1 MREIIECNP
10 EATRIADNEGKTPL
24 HYYVSANDGAKKYL
38 RKAKVV
44 KLLVKYYYKVTTMR
58 DSFGNTA
65 LLSAIEAYAAVN
77 EKAEAD
83 LRLPLINAV
92 LDANKDAVAMPNK
105 QQSYPLHFAAKG
117 HHDHLIES
125 LLFHCPSAVKKKNC
139 FGVTPI
145 FLAVYWRA
153 PFDSLKMLLAAD
165 PEGATVRS
173 ESIGDDP
180 ISLVYHSLIYPSSK
194 DDFERVKK
202 QRILMNKAN
211 SLKKLPMDIRVE
223 WVMLE
228 LLAKAAYHKSAFL
241 DLPEASWR
249 PLHALCALD
258 VPPEL
263 VRFACRF
270 HRGDLY
276 DKDEEGRLPI
286 HICASSPTYVKHPS
300 KREAKHSLM
309 RYLLHEDSAVAK
321 IFDKSGRLPIHFAC
335 KTGKTW
341 SKGGLKHL
349 VEAHPPSLRIPD
361 GVTGMLPFMLAAT
374 HKPSEVPNR
383 HERAERKAANAF
395 PNHDFYAFPDNDKN
409 DIVQAIYD
417 KEEVE
422 QLETVYHLIRSDPG
436 SLIPDLTDTGPKK
449 SRRSIKME
457 EDQVEMSLEAFSIV
471 RDALS
476 EDQEPEAKPAYGY
489 ECYSDDE
496 ASNDTNG
503 DDESALRSYLED
515 HSETFSRS
523 TATHSN
529 ASTKDISEQKSD
541 CESEHDSEEEDESS
555 YGTNKRLRAV
565 KHTNKGLKKKNQRPR
580 SVLKK
585 PTDWNDTQSVRT
597 STTRVS
603 FAPGADVVSVMGST
617 RAGSITSRYHHDKYL
632 TSSSK
637 RLQAIYSRQA
647 MPGQK
652 LELRKGV
659 KSNRSKKS
667 KKIRPSTSK
676 GTSSK
681 KSDASVR
688 SLPRAREK
696 KSRCDNESV
705 ESSRTSSKPPTA
717 PKTPRNLSEAKQ
729 TTRKKSPK
737 AADDDVS
744 EAPSRASRS
753 RKTTLSSNSSVTS
766 TIPKVQP
773 RKVRPVKLKKRL
785 GEESDAESVK
795 SRITL

>member
-1 MREIIECNP
+1 MVQ
-10 EATRIADNEGKTPL
+10 K
-24 HYYVSANDGAKKYL
+24 

-44 KLLVKYYYKVTTMR
+44 KLLAKYYYKVTTMQ
-58 DSFGNTA
+58 DDYGNTA
-65 LLSAIEAYAAVN
+65 LLSAIEAYAAVDG
-77 EKAEAD
+77 KAEAD

-92 LDANKDAVAMPNK
+92 LDLNKDAVAIPNK

-125 LLFHCPSAVKKKNC
+125 LLFHCPSTIKKKNC

-180 ISLVYHSLIYPSSK
+180 ISLVYHSLIYPSSE
-194 DDFERVKK
+194 DDLERVKN
-202 QRILMNKAN
+202 QRVLMNKAN

-228 LLAKAAYHKSAFL
+228 LLAKAAYHKSSFL
-241 DLPEASWR
+241 DLPDASWR

-335 KTGKTW
+335 KNGKTW

-349 VEAHPPSLRIPD
+349 AEAHPSSLRIPD

-374 HKPSEVPNR
+374 HKPSGVPNR
-383 HERAERKAANAF
+383 RERAERKAANAF
-395 PNHDFYAFPDNDKN
+395 PNHDFYAFPESDKN

-417 KEEVE
+417 KEEEE
-422 QLETVYHLIRSDPG
+422 QLETVYNLIRSDPG
-436 SLIPDLTDTGPKK
+436 SLIPDLAATHTNPKK
-449 SRRSIKME
+449 TRRSKRME
-457 EDQVEMSLEAFSIV
+457 EDQVEMSLEVFSIV

-476 EDQEPEAKPAYGY
+476 EDHEPEAKPTYGY

-496 ASNDTNG
+496 ASNYTNG

-523 TATHSN
+523 TATRSTAVHST
-529 ASTKDISEQKSD
+529 ASTMDVSEQRSD
-541 CESEHDSEEEDESS
+541 WESEYDSEGEDESS
-555 YGTNKRLRAV
+555 YGTNKRPRAV
-565 KHTNKGLKKKNQRPR
+565 KHTNKGLKKKNQPPR

-603 FAPGADVVSVMGST
+603 FAPGADVVSVMGNT
-617 RAGSITSRYHHDKYL
+617 HAGSIPSRYRHDKYL

-652 LELRKGV
+652 LEVRKGV
-659 KSNRSKKS
+659 KSSKG
-667 KKIRPSTSK
+667 KKAKRIRPSTSK
-676 GTSSK
+676 DTSSK
-681 KSDASVR
+681 KSD
-688 SLPRAREK
+688 
-696 KSRCDNESV
+696 
-705 ESSRTSSKPPTA
+705 T
-717 PKTPRNLSEAKQ
+717 
-729 TTRKKSPK
+729 
-737 AADDDVS
+737 DDDAS

-753 RKTTLSSNSSVTS
+753 EKALPSSNSSVKS
-766 TIPKVQP
+766 TASKVP
-773 RKVRPVKLKKRL
+773 NRKTRPVKLKKRL
-785 GEESDAESVK
+785 GEESDAESVT
-795 SRITL
+795 SRKTLRG

>member
-1 MREIIECNP
+1 MQDE
-10 EATRIADNEGKTPL
+10 
-24 HYYVSANDGAKKYL
+24 Y
-38 RKAKVV
+38 
-44 KLLVKYYYKVTTMR
+44 
-58 DSFGNTA
+58 GNTA

-92 LDANKDAVAMPNK
+92 LDLNKDAVAIPNK

-180 ISLVYHSLIYPSSK
+180 ISLVYHSLIYPSSE
-194 DDFERVKK
+194 DDFERVKN
-202 QRILMNKAN
+202 QRVLMNKAN

-228 LLAKAAYHKSAFL
+228 LLAKAAYHKSSFL
-241 DLPEASWR
+241 DLPDASWR

-335 KTGKTW
+335 KNGKTW

-349 VEAHPPSLRIPD
+349 VEAHPSSLRIPD

-374 HKPSEVPNR
+374 HKPSEAPNR
-383 HERAERKAANAF
+383 RERAERKAANAF
-395 PNHDFYAFPDNDKN
+395 PNHDFFAFPESDKD

-436 SLIPDLTDTGPKK
+436 SLIPDLAATHTNPKRT
-449 SRRSIKME
+449 RRSNKME
-457 EDQVEMSLEAFSIV
+457 EDQIEMSLEAFSMV
-471 RDALS
+471 RDSLS
-476 EDQEPEAKPAYGY
+476 EDHEPEAKPTYGY

-523 TATHSN
+523 TATRSTAVHST
-529 ASTKDISEQKSD
+529 ASTMDFSEQRSD
-541 CESEHDSEEEDESS
+541 GESDSEGEESR
-555 YGTNKRLRAV
+555 YGANKRPRAV
-565 KHTNKGLKKKNQRPR
+565 KHTNKGLKKKNQPPR

-603 FAPGADVVSVMGST
+603 FAPGADVVSVMGNT
-617 RAGSITSRYHHDKYL
+617 HAGSISSRYRHDKYL
-632 TSSSK
+632 ASSSK

-652 LELRKGV
+652 LEVRKGV
-659 KSNRSKKS
+659 KSSKSKKS
-667 KKIRPSTSK
+667 KRIRPSTSK
-676 GTSSK
+676 DTSSK
-681 KSDASVR
+681 KSDASVP
-688 SLPRAREK
+688 SLLPSVREK
-696 KSRCDNESV
+696 KSRSDNGSV
-705 ESSRTSSKPPTA
+705 QSSRTSSKPPTA
-717 PKTPRNLSEAKQ
+717 PKAPRRHSEAKSSSQ
-729 TTRKKSPK
+729 KTSK
-737 AADDDVS
+737 AADDDAS
-744 EAPSRASRS
+744 EAPSRASRPEKALPS
-753 RKTTLSSNSSVTS
+753 FNSSAKSTTSRVPNRKT
-766 TIPKVQP
+766 
-773 RKVRPVKLKKRL
+773 RPVKLKKRL
-785 GEESDAESVK
+785 GEESDAESVT
-795 SRITL
+795 SRKTL